1 MKKLLDSLAKVG
13 LEAENMMFSFGHY
26 YDGADH
32 NFAFPCAVV
41 KLSRNLSGSDLSKAL
56 SDLEKVEKKLGYS
69 TYDKRLTSD
78 SWSLVIMR
86 NDHIEEGR
94 KGYGETVAFQL
105 GFWVKMNENKNASD
119 DELIAA
125 GHAEM
130 IKNGYAVRC

>member
-1 MKKLLDSLAKVG
+1 MKKLLESLAKVG
-13 LEAENMMFSFGHY
+13 LNAENTMFSFGHY

-32 NFAFPCAVV
+32 DFSFPCAVV
-41 KLSRNLSGSDLSKAL
+41 NLSRNLSGADLSREL
-56 SDLEKVEKKLGYS
+56 SKLVMVEKKLGYS

-78 SWSLVIMR
+78 SWSIVIMR

-105 GFWVKMNENKNASD
+105 GFWMKMNQDKSASD

-130 IKNGYAVRC
+130 IKHGYQVRC